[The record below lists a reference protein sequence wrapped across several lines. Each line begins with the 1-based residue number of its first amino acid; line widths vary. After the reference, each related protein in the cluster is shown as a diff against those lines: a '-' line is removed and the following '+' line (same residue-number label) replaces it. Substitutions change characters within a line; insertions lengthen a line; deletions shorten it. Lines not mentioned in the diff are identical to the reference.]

1 MNDVN
6 DNSAGA
12 GDSPSR
18 EIEDLALWLDLTIPT
33 MLGLRAEV
41 MDDFIKVW
49 PKDVVPDETNFLI
62 GARFSQS
69 IDECVNILDGCKA
82 TMELFEDDGAHW
94 AEVTL
99 PQGVIETNEADSKEM
114 AAAFAVYA
122 VLYGMRM
129 AKRKVS
135 HE

>member
-1 MNDVN
+1 MNEVN
-6 DNSAGA
+6 DNCAGA

-18 EIEDLALWLDLTIPT
+18 EIEDLALWLDLHIPT
-33 MLGLRAEV
+33 LLGLRSEV

-49 PKDVVPDETNFLI
+49 PKDVIPDETNFLV

-69 IDECVNILDGCKA
+69 IDECMNILDGLNA
-82 TMELFEDDGAHW
+82 QLEFFEDDGAHW

-99 PQGVIETNEADSKEM
+99 PQGTIETNEAESKEM

-122 VLYGMRM
+122 VLYGL
-129 AKRKVS
+129 RKGGNKS
-135 HE
+135 

>member
-1 MNDVN
+1 MNEVN

-18 EIEDLALWLDLTIPT
+18 EIEDLALWLDMTIPT
-33 MLGLRAEV
+33 LLGLRAEV
-41 MDDFIKVW
+41 MDEFIKVW

-69 IDECVNILDGCKA
+69 LDECKNILDGLNA
-82 TMELFEDDGAHW
+82 ELELFEENGFHW

-99 PQGVIETNEADSKEM
+99 PQGVIETNEAQSKEM

-122 VLYGMRM
+122 VLYGLRQ
-129 AKRKVS
+129 AQKKVS
-135 HE
+135 HG